1 MAKSLKLIV
10 ESLLFSS
17 DRPLTAKEINSC
29 LSDAKINDVKSAL
42 KVLEHEYEMME
53 RSFKLKEVANGFQ
66 FRSRAEYAPYILTL
80 FQTTPNRLSKAAMET
95 LAIIAYKQPILRHEI
110 ERFRGVD
117 IGGILKT
124 LLEKDLIRI
133 LGRKDLPGRPLI
145 YGTTRRFLEVFDLK
159 DISSL
164 PKLKEVKSFDT
175 EEFQP
180 TQTGF
185 KQESGQESHEETTEQ
200 GGTSEPGEEEI
211 RGPEEDI
218 AEYPQADQPGQEPE
232 RGNTTQGAS
241 D

>member
-29 LSDAKINDVKSAL
+29 LPDAKINDIKGAL

-66 FRSRAEYAPYILTL
+66 FRSRTEYAPYILML
-80 FQTTPNRLSKAAMET
+80 FQTTPNRLSKATMET

-110 ERFRGVD
+110 ERLRGVD

-175 EEFQP
+175 EEYQP
-180 TQTGF
+180 TQTGL
-185 KQESGQESHEETTEQ
+185 KEESGQESQEETTEQ
-200 GGTSEPGEEEI
+200 DGAGEPGEEEI
-211 RGPEEDI
+211 RGPEEAI
-218 AEYPQADQPGQEPE
+218 LGYSQNDQPGEEPE
-232 RGNTTQGAS
+232 SGNSSQGAS